1 VGHPTTAC
9 RILAVALGLTL
20 LGSAPARANPGPPEP
35 SVVDTKQEAALVDSE
50 DQRIIQTRSVLS
62 SILQVGGA
70 EAVGAKRPQVFGSAY
85 GKTLVLPERASN
97 APYTVA
103 DLVKI
108 PGGYF
113 QRLPDGSYLLG
124 AHLFVAAGAELRL
137 TSPLTLRMGSIPGSF
152 SSIVSFGGVISVIGT
167 APDPVRITSWNPQT
181 GQSDTKVDD
190 GRAYI
195 RAIGGQFRMDHA
207 EITDLGF
214 WSGRTGGIA
223 LTGTERPVSVT
234 KHLNKAQRHEAKQQR
249 LAKNKNPD
257 TAQSGGGPGDLEIE
271 PAGPDAK
278 AGTASHVPAADLVT
292 GSIQHSTITGN
303 AYGVFVSGSD
313 RTQILGD
320 RIADSLVHGV
330 LLHRYTK
337 NATIQDT
344 TVTGSGGDG
353 FVLSR
358 ATQSVRI
365 TGCTSEGNGGNG
377 FTLNGQPL
385 AGGPSASGE
394 SLQAFGNS
402 SVNGSIA
409 RGNHRYGV
417 ELLGGTNLAVQ
428 TSKIYGGDM
437 GIVVRAGATGVQIS
451 GNELTGQARQGIA
464 LRDGVTGAQV
474 AGNTITGVRTGIYL
488 RDSNGDLVG
497 NTVHGATA
505 HAITL
510 RGAAGGSRVTG
521 NTLDGTGTSAVSS
534 AASHGRVA
542 KSNNHTDGWH
552 DTSTFL
558 SKAKEYVKPMN
569 VIWTCVLLLVL
580 LAMFRS
586 RGTGRRRT
594 RQDPYKLQRPLAERP
609 ADRLRDLLNAR
620 SGI

>member
-1 VGHPTTAC
+1 MRRPTTAS
-9 RILAVALGLTL
+9 RILVVALGLTL
-20 LGSAPARANPGPPEP
+20 LGTAPARANPGPPEP
-35 SVVDTKQEAALVDSE
+35 GEGNSKHAAALVDSE
-50 DQRIIQTRSVLS
+50 DQRIIQTRAVLS
-62 SILQVGGA
+62 SILQAGGA
-70 EAVGAKRPQVFGSAY
+70 EAVGAKRPQMFGSAY

-103 DLVKI
+103 DLVKL

-113 QRLPDGSYLLG
+113 KKLSDGSYLLG

-152 SSIVSFGGVISVIGT
+152 SSIVSFGGVISIIGK
-167 APDPVRITSWNPQT
+167 AANPVRITSWNQQT
-181 GQSDTKVDD
+181 KQSDTQAGD

-207 EITDLGF
+207 EVTDLGF

-223 LTGTERPVSVT
+223 LTGTERPVSAS
-234 KHLNKAQRHEAKQQR
+234 KHLSKAQRHEAKQQR
-249 LAKNKNPD
+249 LKKKKN
-257 TAQSGGGPGDLEIE
+257 AGSEQSGGGPGDLEIE

-278 AGTASHVPAADLVT
+278 GGTASHIPAANLVT

-303 AYGVFVSGSD
+303 AYGIFVSGSD
-313 RTQILGD
+313 RTQIIDD
-320 RIADSLVHGV
+320 RINGSLVHGV

-365 TGCTSEGNGGNG
+365 TRCTSEGNSGNG

-385 AGGPSASGE
+385 AEGPSASGE
-394 SLQAFGNS
+394 SLQAFGTS
-402 SVNGSIA
+402 SVNGSVA
-409 RGNHRYGV
+409 RDNRRYGV

-428 TSKIYGGDM
+428 TSKVYGGDM
-437 GIVVRAGATGVQIS
+437 GIVVRAGASGVQIS
-451 GNELTGQARQGIA
+451 GNELTGQIRQGIA

-474 AGNTITGVRTGIYL
+474 AGNIITGVQTGIYL

-497 NTVHGATA
+497 NTVRGATS

-521 NTLDGTGTSAVSS
+521 NTLDGKGTSAVST
-534 AASHGRVA
+534 AASHGRIS

-552 DTSTFL
+552 DTSTLL
-558 SKAKEYVKPMN
+558 SKAMEYVKPMN
-569 VIWTCVLLLVL
+569 VIWTCVFLLVV
-580 LAMFRS
+580 LAMFRA
-586 RGTGRRRT
+586 RGTGQRRT
-594 RQDPYKLQRPLAERP
+594 KQDPYELQRPLAERP
-609 ADRLRDLLNAR
+609 AERLRDLQNAR
-620 SGI
+620 SAK